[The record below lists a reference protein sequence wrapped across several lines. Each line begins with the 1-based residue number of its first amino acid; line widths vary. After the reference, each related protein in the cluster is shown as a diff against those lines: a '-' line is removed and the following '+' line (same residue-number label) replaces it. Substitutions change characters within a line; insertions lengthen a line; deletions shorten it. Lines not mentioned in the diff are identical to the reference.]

1 MTQKIS
7 SEIPTIAAHLSQE
20 NLEQEPRCYDDASFQ
35 QKVVVQRLTFGSF
48 ELDDQ
53 HPRTHN
59 PTQTLHL
66 RDCTSASCELS
77 IALVLRHV
85 VQSVNLRGWRTR
97 YLVVGQCGQKTSG
110 FFVERELAYNSP
122 RRGNELG
129 DKMTYDEVKRK
140 C

>member
-1 MTQKIS
+1 MTRRS
-7 SEIPTIAAHLSQE
+7 SRKSSL
-20 NLEQEPRCYDDASFQ
+20 
-35 QKVVVQRLTFGSF
+35 KVVVQRLTFGSF
-48 ELDDQ
+48 ELDAQ